1 MQGCSGTTRL
11 PGAGRVTYKE
21 GALFGPPKLINSIA
35 TINKV
40 QESEDD
46 DYRVKYQTKRKVP
59 LVSKNEV
66 PINGLRSNK
75 DFITANA
82 VEAILQG
89 ES

>member
-1 MQGCSGTTRL
+1 M
-11 PGAGRVTYKE
+11 
-21 GALFGPPKLINSIA
+21 FGPPKLINSIA

-59 LVSKNEV
+59 LVSKSDV
-66 PINGLRSNK
+66 PVNGLRSNK

-89 ES
+89 AR